1 MIGCGGGFRSVDS
14 APIAGAGG
22 PVGSG
27 EHGISHGEALLQFR
41 WQNRRSGLDRIQ
53 IFCRAEVVQWGA
65 DRGAGGSGTFAVRL
79 GDAIEGG
86 IAQF

>member
-1 MIGCGGGFRSVDS
+1 MVVGLDQPVFDG

-27 EHGISHGEALLQFR
+27 EHGISHGEALLPFW
-41 WQNRRSGLDRIQ
+41 WQIRRSGIDRIQ

-65 DRGAGGSGTFAVRL
+65 DRGAGGSGTFAIRRGRVRL
-79 GDAIEGG
+79 SDAIE
-86 IAQF
+86 